1 MSILSFD
8 IGIKNLC
15 FCELDANG
23 KILDWAIVD
32 ISNDIPCEHV
42 TKNSKKCCKPGTFIF
57 NGLLDKTDMYLCTTH
72 SKNKKYG
79 KVKKFKNKKNDIFHV
94 SQNLVRK
101 LDEFKFTERNIV
113 DVIVENQPSLKNPTM
128 KSIQMIVYSYFLI
141 HGICNKDSNIT
152 GLEMIN
158 ARNKLKVYKGPVI
171 LCPYENIKKN
181 RYKINKYLA
190 IKYCEAMIVEEDDKF
205 KELYNKSKKKDD
217 LSDSYLQG
225 IYYLNKRV

>member
-1 MSILSFD
+1 MVPLVPFNLSF
-8 IGIKNLC
+8 ILASFI
-15 FCELDANG
+15 A
-23 KILDWAIVD
+23 KIRFLNPLFLKAT
-32 ISNDIPCEHV
+32 HV
-42 TKNSKKCCKPGTFIF
+42 
-57 NGLLDKTDMYLCTTH
+57 
-72 SKNKKYG
+72 
-79 KVKKFKNKKNDIFHV
+79 
-94 SQNLVRK
+94 
-101 LDEFKFTERNIV
+101 
-113 DVIVENQPSLKNPTM
+113 VIENQPCLKNPTM

-141 HGICNKDSNIT
+141 HGICNKDSSIT

-190 IKYCEAMIVEEDDKF
+190 IKYCEAMIVEEDDIF